1 VKDGTGLRAVEVSC
15 GGFHTMVL
23 MEDGSV
29 YAMGKQDFGMLGTG
43 TELSVSID
51 IGVEAP
57 TLVQYSPATS
67 GKAYKKPVRATH
79 VTTGGW
85 HTAIINARGALYM
98 CGKGEYGRLGLG
110 DEKSRMGLT
119 LVCAPQYVAVPSSI
133 NAPLLPTV
141 VEHASSRDSTG
152 PRGTPVTGSAPAG
165 AAATTPGQVA
175 DLEHPDPSDVDR
187 VVAVSAGGS
196 HTVWA
201 TAAGKVYAVG
211 RVDGGRLGMG
221 YPSPSNPV
229 RIGGGAAN
237 LNKKGDRLLQPVDI
251 TPLLYTCCA
260 GQAKCV
266 HRVAGAAGMEARGLP
281 CEKHVILQVAAG
293 GSHSAVLVDFPDV
306 TEEGAFADFLQ
317 AVTANILCEEARI
330 DPAQIPKVK

>member
-1 VKDGTGLRAVEVSC
+1 MA
-15 GGFHTMVL
+15 
-23 MEDGSV
+23 
-29 YAMGKQDFGMLGTG
+29 
-43 TELSVSID
+43 
-51 IGVEAP
+51 
-57 TLVQYSPATS
+57 
-67 GKAYKKPVRATH
+67 
-79 VTTGGW
+79 
-85 HTAIINARGALYM
+85 
-98 CGKGEYGRLGLG
+98 
-110 DEKSRMGLT
+110 
-119 LVCAPQYVAVPSSI
+119 
-133 NAPLLPTV
+133 
-141 VEHASSRDSTG
+141 SRDNTG
-152 PRGTPVTGSAPAG
+152 PRGTPVSGTAPPTATA
-165 AAATTPGQVA
+165 AAATTGTSEPVA
-175 DLEHPDPSDVDR
+175 DLEHPDPSDVDC

-237 LNKKGDRLLQPVDI
+237 LSKKGDRLQEPVDI

-281 CEKHVILQVAAG
+281 CERHVILQVAAG

-306 TEEGAFADFLQ
+306 TEEGAFGEFLQ
-317 AVTANILCEEARI
+317 AVSANILCEEARI